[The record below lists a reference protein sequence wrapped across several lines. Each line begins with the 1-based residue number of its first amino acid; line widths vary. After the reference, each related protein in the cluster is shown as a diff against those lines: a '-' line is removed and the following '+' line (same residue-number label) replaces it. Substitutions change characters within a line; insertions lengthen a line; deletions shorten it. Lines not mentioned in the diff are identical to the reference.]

1 MIKEKLETY
10 QELKARQQK
19 ELNEFEGVFFAFD
32 NTQFAE
38 GMKKVDATDAKAEIY
53 SLGAGGYIRK
63 DRSKKFHE
71 MLKRQDEEKKHRK
84 KEEKFLFDSL
94 VYELQNHEFCITYTV
109 TDALDALGYDIKD
122 IPTELLKKACK
133 RALILD

>member
-1 MIKEKLETY
+1 MIRKKLETY
-10 QELKARQQK
+10 KELTARQQK
-19 ELNEFEGVFFAFD
+19 EVNEFEGIFFAFS
-32 NTQFAE
+32 NEQLEE
-38 GMKKVDATDAKAEIY
+38 GLKKVNATNAKEEIY
-53 SLGAGGYIRK
+53 SLSSGGYIRK
-63 DRSKKFHE
+63 DRSKEFHK
-71 MLKRQDEEKKHRK
+71 MLKRQDEEIKHRK

-94 VYELQNHEFCITYTV
+94 VYELQNHEFCITYNV